1 MPIYDGS
8 LYDLAWQR
16 KREGPQAVTD
26 MVATMLP
33 QILDALNYVHTRNPP
48 IIHRD
53 IKPANILY
61 LSRHTP
67 DQPGN
72 PGEKF
77 LLDDFGPAKAEDE
90 SKTTV
95 GTKCFVPPEVVRKAP
110 QTPKMD
116 IFSLGISVVA
126 CSANVEAMLRNFV
139 TQNPSGGQAV
149 WYAEMRRILNE
160 LVPGRQS
167 MIALNPDQRPSAQQL
182 IDLSLVP
189 MRGPALAPAPVPAP
203 TPGPAPTS
211 SPTPTSSPNPTSSP
225 TPTPARTPAR
235 TPAPAPTPFRA
246 PTSAL
251 TPAPAQTPLGHQR
264 TRSQPA
270 TSPLSPPEGTS
281 QADSLTSAS
290 PSQSEQQ
297 RNSLGGS
304 RQGPGPGRGHR
315 RSGSS
320 QAGSPEAGPSRPAGV
335 SKAKRR
341 TSSRN
346 LRKLQDP

>member
-1 MPIYDGS
+1 
-8 LYDLAWQR
+8 
-16 KREGPQAVTD
+16 

-67 DQPGN
+67 DHPGN

-77 LLDDFGPAKAEDE
+77 LLADFGLAKVEDE

-95 GTKCFVPPEVVRKAP
+95 GTKCFVPPEVAKKAP

-126 CSANVEAMLRNFV
+126 CSANVEAMLWNFQ
-139 TQNPSGGQAV
+139 TQNPSGGLTA
-149 WYAEMRRILNE
+149 WYAEMRSILNV
-160 LVPGRQS
+160 LAPGHQS
-167 MIALNPDQRPSAQQL
+167 MIAYNPDQRPSAQQL
-182 IDLSLVP
+182 IDLSLLP
-189 MRGPALAPAPVPAP
+189 MPGPALASAPPAP
-203 TPGPAPTS
+203 TPGPALTSSPIPTSSPAPTS
-211 SPTPTSSPNPTSSP
+211 SPTPT
-225 TPTPARTPAR
+225 PAPASV
-235 TPAPAPTPFRA
+235 PAPDPAPTPFRA

-251 TPAPAQTPLGHQR
+251 TPAQPQAPAQTPARTPLEHQR
-264 TRSQPA
+264 TSSQPA
-270 TSPLSPPEGTS
+270 TSPLSPPEETS
-281 QADSLTSAS
+281 GADNRASLASAS
-290 PSQSEQQ
+290 PSRSEQQ
-297 RNSLGGS
+297 RTSRGGS
-304 RQGPGPGRGHR
+304 KQGPGPGPGRGHR

-320 QAGSPEAGPSRPAGV
+320 QAGTSQAVSPEAGPSRPAGV

-346 LRKLQDP
+346 LRKLQDA